1 MNAGSNGTVIVT
13 GAGSTWT
20 NSGELSVGVGTGQ
33 LTVRR
38 GGQVTNKIGTI
49 GSSTAGVGTVAV
61 SGTGSLWVNNGGLS
75 VGIPHA

>member
-1 MNAGSNGTVIVT
+1 M
-13 GAGSTWT
+13 
-20 NSGELSVGVGTGQ
+20 GVGTGQ